1 MAQKRPE
8 LGKFLLLYD
17 KTTQYILSKMENMYI
32 FYSVKGHGLTGEA
45 TINKAERIKSDN
57 WSLLFS
63 FLSHF
68 PSFENN
74 NHTDRRP
81 AKLHV
86 G

>member
-45 TINKAERIKSDN
+45 TINKAEKD
-57 WSLLFS
+57 
-63 FLSHF
+63 
-68 PSFENN
+68 
-74 NHTDRRP
+74 
-81 AKLHV
+81 
-86 G
+86 